1 MLVGTNVSHTV
12 SCDTVT
18 RGKTRRPTQHT
29 DRRCET
35 SFETKTNYFIV
46 RRWLNIPARSARLRN
61 YLEWEVGIEK
71 KKKKKSSHARVDTLN
86 VFFPM
91 MMWLALAQRI
101 FIPLLG
107 RIFPYLQSNFLQ
119 RVTKDCRESKKKK
132 KIDRLPFNWL
142 LTCIESFGLELKEKE
157 KQVERGSIIGET
169 YICE

>member
-71 KKKKKSSHARVDTLN
+71 KKKKKIFTRSSGHFERIFSDDDVARVSTEDFYST
-86 VFFPM
+86 P
-91 MMWLALAQRI
+91 
-101 FIPLLG
+101 G
-107 RIFPYLQSNFLQ
+107 TNF
-119 RVTKDCRESKKKK
+119 
-132 KIDRLPFNWL
+132 
-142 LTCIESFGLELKEKE
+142 
-157 KQVERGSIIGET
+157 SISAE
-169 YICE
+169 